1 MQKLKEKMVYLGF
14 NPKKEFL
21 KLVIVD
27 LALIIC
33 GISLFLLSKSL
44 FYMFAILGISVLFTI
59 VYLTRYGNQIDKE
72 NALNLEEFCTLFAYF
87 KIYIHNGYNVYSA
100 LKEISKFAN
109 KSLKKLL
116 DELIHE
122 IDEDKTI
129 EPFIKFAKNFNEI
142 IVEEMMLTIYQMVDD
157 GINSEHLIQYE
168 LIFDKFSDL
177 MYQRS
182 LKRKDSRLATI
193 SSGCLVA
200 SSYLMVVLTIGIISV
215 IGELINGI

>member
-1 MQKLKEKMVYLGF
+1 MQKLREKMIYLGF
-14 NPKKEFL
+14 NPKKEYQKLILVDAIFFALAALSLILL
-21 KLVIVD
+21 KSMLYFGGM
-27 LALIIC
+27 LGFAL
-33 GISLFLLSKSL
+33 
-44 FYMFAILGISVLFTI
+44 LFTI
-59 VYLTRYGNQIDKE
+59 FFLTRYGTQIDKE
-72 NALNLEEFCTLFAYF
+72 NALNLEEFCNLFAYF

-109 KSLKKLL
+109 NSLKKLL

-122 IDEDKTI
+122 IDVDKTI
-129 EPFIKFAKNFNEI
+129 EPFVKFAKKFNEI

-177 MYQRS
+177 MYQRT
-182 LKRKDSRLATI
+182 LKQKDSKLATI

-200 SSYLMVVLTIGIISV
+200 SSYLMIVLTIGIISV